1 MGDLSPMTT
10 DEVQKIVNLFNDILT
25 SYKGTIQFVD
35 YDTSTSIRGGYKS
48 NPSGKDTIT
57 ITIEK
62 EVETKCTTTPLKPP
76 LFYPH

>member
-10 DEVQKIVNLFNDILT
+10 DEMQKIVNLFNSILRT
-25 SYKGTIQFVD
+25 YKGTIQFVNND
-35 YDTSTSIRGGYKS
+35 ASTSIRGAYKP

-62 EVETKCTTTPLKPP
+62 EFETRCTITPLKPP
-76 LFYPH
+76 LFYRH